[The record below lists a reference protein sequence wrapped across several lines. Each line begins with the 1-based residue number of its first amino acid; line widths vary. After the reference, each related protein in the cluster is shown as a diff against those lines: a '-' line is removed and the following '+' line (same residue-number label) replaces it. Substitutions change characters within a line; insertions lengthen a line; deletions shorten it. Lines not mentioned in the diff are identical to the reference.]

1 MLQEVHC
8 SDETLDLWST
18 EWGYYSLFCGFS
30 STRKSGVCIIF
41 NINFELKVLKT
52 FKDDEGLYISCDII
66 ANGKKHHSCEFIRAP
81 GGGGGGTPLQGLNG
95 DVRQARVCFSGFLS
109 RTGYRIYHILS

>member
-1 MLQEVHC
+1 MRGLGNRTKKREIFNWLRAKKKSIYMLQEVHC

-18 EWGYYSLFCGFS
+18 EWGYYCGFS

-52 FKDDEGLYISCDII
+52 FKDDEGRYISCDII
-66 ANGKKHHSCEFIRAP
+66 ANGKNITLVNLYAP
-81 GGGGGGTPLQGLNG
+81 RGGGGYSLT
-95 DVRQARVCFSGFLS
+95 RA
-109 RTGYRIYHILS
+109 